1 MSSNQNETNRV
12 NSEQNLPMV
21 LEPAARRTRYFNAN
35 YRPDASFVTQVIAAK
50 SNVPAYRQKRRG
62 STNEAQSAYAQ
73 NYQRKIVRMPVG
85 YLRTLD
91 A

>member
-12 NSEQNLPMV
+12 NLEQNLPMV
-21 LEPAARRTRYFNAN
+21 LKPFARRKPFFNAN
-35 YRPDASFVTQVIAAK
+35 YRPDASFVTQIIAAK

-62 STNEAQSAYAQ
+62 SANEAQSAYIQ
-73 NYQRKIVRMPVG
+73 NDQRKIVRMPVG